1 MSAALLK
8 INKSVCHLCAALD
21 RHATVHLGPFAEK
34 IGSWILKSR
43 LASGKLGDKQTNQ
56 TAKQKR
62 KGGGAGVE
70 IIKLWFV
77 PSLVFTNEDLFL
89 WKTALADGR
98 AACLDS
104 FPRKFCYQRTSRNKC
119 RQCGRCEEEEKEK
132 KEGGGLLINK

>member
-56 TAKQKR
+56 TAKQKKK
-62 KGGGAGVE
+62 KGRGRGG
-70 IIKLWFV
+70 
-77 PSLVFTNEDLFL
+77 N
-89 WKTALADGR
+89 
-98 AACLDS
+98 
-104 FPRKFCYQRTSRNKC
+104 YQAVVCSITRLHK
-119 RQCGRCEEEEKEK
+119 
-132 KEGGGLLINK
+132 